1 MDEGK
6 YFNRIQSGSFQH
18 RCMAAALRIQ
28 YGSGWT
34 TTVLQSIGLSDEL
47 QLSNQFTIRRKGKH
61 DRNSARKVCLK
72 YKNRG
77 LKPAMAL

>member
-6 YFNRIQSGSFQH
+6 FFIRIQSGSFQH

-34 TTVLQSIGLSDEL
+34 ATVLQFMGGRDEL
-47 QLSNQFTIRRKGKH
+47 ELS
-61 DRNSARKVCLK
+61 
-72 YKNRG
+72 Y
-77 LKPAMAL
+77 